1 LIDIDWAWMVDHLD
15 ELLARTVQ
23 HIWLT
28 LIAVGIGFVISFAL
42 AILAVRRRSTYGPIL
57 GITDILYTIPS
68 LALFAALVSVTGIT
82 LLTVE
87 IPLVM
92 YTLVIFVRN
101 IAAGFDSVPIEVLEA
116 ANGIGYT
123 RTQRLWRVE
132 VPLAV
137 PLIVAGLRLA
147 TVSTIGLVT
156 VSSILGDSFGGLGFF
171 ILEGY
176 HRSFPT
182 ELYFGAIPSIL
193 LALVFDVL
201 LVRLQARATPW
212 QSAPSAATDEYSS
225 NMVASL

>member
-1 LIDIDWAWMVDHLD
+1 LTLDFGWMADHLD

-28 LIAVGIGFVISFAL
+28 AIAVAIGFVISFVL
-42 AILAVRRRSTYGPIL
+42 AIVAVRRRSTYGPIL

-68 LALFAALVSVTGIT
+68 LALFAALVSITGISV
-82 LLTVE
+82 LTVE

-92 YTLVIFVRN
+92 YTLIIFVRN
-101 IAAGFDSVPIEVLEA
+101 IAAGFDSVPVDVLEA
-116 ANGIGYT
+116 ADGMGYS
-123 RTQRLWRVE
+123 RTQRTWRVE

-156 VSSILGDSFGGLGFF
+156 VTSILGDSFGGLGFF

-176 HRSFPT
+176 RRSFPT
-182 ELYFGAIPSIL
+182 ELYFGAIPSII
-193 LALVFDVL
+193 LAIVFDL
-201 LVRLQARATPW
+201 AFVRLQRRITPW
-212 QSAPSAATDEYSS
+212 SLPVAESTVTFFCSAP
-225 NMVASL
+225 